1 MKKNR
6 IAAQMYSF
14 RDFISTPEAFADTV
28 SKLKKMGYDAIQL
41 SGSIA
46 PMPEKELRR
55 ILDGEG
61 IVAPTAHES
70 AAKII
75 DDTDSVIEH
84 LLNLECLHVAYPYP
98 HQLPKNADETK
109 KLAGQLEQAA
119 KKMEKSGITLAYHNH
134 SIEFLRFGKQT
145 MLDIIY
151 SNTSTLEAELD
162 TFWVH
167 AGGGNAVDWIKRLA
181 PRMSV
186 LHIKDFGITDPHNRV
201 MMPIGGGNL
210 DWPGI
215 VSAAEDGGVEW
226 FVVEHDG
233 DCPDPF
239 ASFKTSMDFLCENFV
254 K

>member
-14 RDFISTPEAFADTV
+14 RDFIKTPEAFADTV

-61 IVAPTAHES
+61 IVAPTAHET
-70 AAKII
+70 AARII
-75 DDTDSVIEH
+75 DETDLAIEH
-84 LLNLECLHVAYPYP
+84 LLKLECFHVAYPYP
-98 HQLPKNADETK
+98 SQLPKDAEETIIFAT
-109 KLAGQLEQAA
+109 LLEQAA
-119 KKMEKSGITLAYHNH
+119 KKMKKSGITLAYHNH
-134 SIEFLRFGKQT
+134 SIEFLRFGNQT

-186 LHIKDFGITDPHNRV
+186 LHIKDFGITDPDNRV

-239 ASFKTSMDFLCENFV
+239 VSFKTSMDFLCENFV